1 MVTYAI
7 LSFFMF
13 ILNSI
18 LSIVWSM
25 GGAVFSIVDVL
36 SNGSFSATIP
46 MLDSFVSVSV
56 IQGAIGTVLS
66 VYSAFW
72 TAFIVNWIIKRVRG
86 G

>member
-25 GGAVFSIVDVL
+25 GGAVFNIIDIL
-36 SNGSFSATIP
+36 SNGSFSASIP
-46 MLDSFVSVSV
+46 MLDAFVDVTV
-56 IQGAIGTVLS
+56 LQGALGTVLS
-66 VYSAFW
+66 VYSSFW
-72 TAFIVNWIIKRVRG
+72 LAFITNWIIKRLRG

>member
-7 LSFFMF
+7 LEFFMF

-25 GGAVFSIVDVL
+25 GGAVFAILDL
-36 SNGSFSATIP
+36 LTKGTFSASIP
-46 MLDSFVSVSV
+46 MLDSFVDVNV
-56 IQGAIGTVLS
+56 LQGAIGTVLS
-66 VYSAFW
+66 VYAAFW
-72 TAFIVNWIIKRVRG
+72 SVFVVNWIIKRLRG

>member
-25 GGAVFSIVDVL
+25 GGAVFSVADVV
-36 SNGSFSATIP
+36 SQGAFSATIP
-46 MLDSFVSVSV
+46 MLDAFVDVSVL
-56 IQGAIGTVLS
+56 QGAIGTVLS
-66 VYSAFW
+66 VYAAFW
-72 TAFIVNWIIKRVRG
+72 SAFIVNWIIKRVRG